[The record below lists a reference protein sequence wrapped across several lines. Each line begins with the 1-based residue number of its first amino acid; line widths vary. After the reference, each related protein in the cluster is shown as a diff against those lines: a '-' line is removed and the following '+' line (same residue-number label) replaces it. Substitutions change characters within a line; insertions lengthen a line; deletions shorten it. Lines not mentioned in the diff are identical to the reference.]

1 MATGEAAYDFI
12 CGLMKTLEKKC
23 VNLKYT
29 VYKIKNNF
37 FGENITVAGLITGT
51 DLYEQLKGEKLG
63 DMLFLPSSAL
73 RSEGDMFLD
82 SMTPAELEGRL
93 GVKITF
99 IENNGYDLVQKTL
112 TAP

>member
-1 MATGEAAYDFI
+1 M
-12 CGLMKTLEKKC
+12 
-23 VNLKYT
+23 KYT